1 MAHVF
6 GTQDWAQALEREINA
21 SSEYRNA
28 AAGWGRGFDG
38 SVLLVYEADEV
49 LPRTLV
55 LWLGLAEGR
64 CTGAEFVDDPAARRA
79 GFALRAPFG
88 VWIDLLERRTMAAT
102 AILTGKM
109 RVEGDKL
116 TLLRHT
122 AAHRALV
129 HCAASLDTT
138 WPTR

>member
-1 MAHVF
+1 MATPF
-6 GTQDWAQALEREINA
+6 GTPEWAAALEREINA

-28 AAGWGRGFDG
+28 AASWGRGFDG
-38 SVLLVYEADEV
+38 DVLLVFEADPR

-64 CTGAEFVDDPAARRA
+64 CTGAEFIADPGARPA
-79 GFALRAPFG
+79 GFALRAKFG
-88 VWIDLLERRTMAAT
+88 VWIDLLERRTVAAT

-109 RVEGDKL
+109 RVDGDRL

-129 HCAASLDTT
+129 HCAASLDTL
-138 WPTR
+138 WPTA

>member
-1 MAHVF
+1 
-6 GTQDWAQALEREINA
+6 
-21 SSEYRNA
+21 
-28 AAGWGRGFDG
+28 
-38 SVLLVYEADEV
+38 
-49 LPRTLV
+49 
-55 LWLGLAEGR
+55 
-64 CTGAEFVDDPAARRA
+64 
-79 GFALRAPFG
+79 